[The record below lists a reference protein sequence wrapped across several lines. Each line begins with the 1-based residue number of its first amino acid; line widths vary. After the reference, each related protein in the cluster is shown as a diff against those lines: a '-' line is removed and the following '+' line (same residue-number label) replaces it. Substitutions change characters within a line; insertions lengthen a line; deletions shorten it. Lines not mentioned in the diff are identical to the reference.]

1 MMFDIIKFDVKLGVV
16 KELNLPYAPRII
28 IDNEEY
34 ETKIQGTAILEAK
47 VIGDPLPYITWF
59 KHDEEI
65 KENERIKM
73 MYEDDIAAIVV
84 KNVEVEDEGEY
95 KIVAKNDEGS
105 DTKTIN
111 LLIKAGPRFRKNL
124 TDYEG
129 VTGNDITLTVEI
141 EASPKPIVQW

>member
-1 MMFDIIKFDVKLGVV
+1 M
-16 KELNLPYAPRII
+16 KELNLPYTPRITI
-28 IDNEEY
+28 ENEEF
-34 ETKIQGTAILEAK
+34 ETKIQSTAILEAK
-47 VIGDPLPYITWF
+47 VIGDPLPGITWF
-59 KHDEEI
+59 KNDEEI

-73 MYEDDIAAIVV
+73 MFEDEIAAIVI

-105 DTKTIN
+105 DIKTIN
-111 LLIKAGPRFRKNL
+111 LSIKAAPRFRKNL

-129 VTGNDITLTVEI
+129 VTGNDITLSVEI